1 MAWKCALCTFTAV
14 LLLTLIGHLKQ
25 RHSKFKGP
33 IRCTFN
39 GCEKDYKRVSS
50 FPAHAHETHAA
61 FLQCCGPT
69 NQVGGKPVFL
79 TPDDEPGTLRY

>member
-1 MAWKCALCTFTAV
+1 MTWKCALCSFTAV

-25 RHSKFKGP
+25 RHSEFKGS
-33 IRCTFN
+33 IRCSLN

-50 FPAHAHETHAA
+50 FAAHAHERHAA

-69 NQVGGKPVFL
+69 EAGGEPVFL
-79 TPDDEPGTLRY
+79 IPDDEPGTLRY

>member
-1 MAWKCALCTFTAV
+1 MDVKKT
-14 LLLTLIGHLKQ
+14 
-25 RHSKFKGP
+25 
-33 IRCTFN
+33 
-39 GCEKDYKRVSS
+39 KRVSS

-69 NQVGGKPVFL
+69 NQAGGEPVFL